1 MMTDLYRF
9 DGIEKRSTA
18 FRREFAAMSERLR
31 IDPNYLCAV
40 IQTESGFDPYVSN
53 VWAISH
59 GRTVDQAAFGL
70 IQAMPFVLRS
80 YGLTATKLLGMSDI
94 DQLHLVVER
103 FYRPHAGKIKS
114 PGDAY
119 MATFLPAFV
128 GRDPSFVLGVSDN
141 VTIRVDT
148 DGHLVLVGGNER
160 SGHDQLGYGLRLG
173 AVYEQ
178 NSGFDRN
185 GDGTITVGEVTATAE
200 RNYREAQARGT
211 FDDTLPTGVEL
222 PKHMDADDIPW
233 LPLEVSQAEHNANR
247 DHYIRWYDGD
257 DGGPDG

>member
-1 MMTDLYRF
+1 MTDLYRF
-9 DGIEKRSTA
+9 TGLEKRSPS
-18 FRREFAAMSERLR
+18 FRREFVAMSERLR

-40 IQTESGFDPYVSN
+40 IQTESGFDPYISN
-53 VWAISH
+53 QWAIAH

-80 YGLTATKLLGMSDI
+80 YGLTATQLLGMSDI

-103 FYRPHAGKIKS
+103 FYRPHAGKIAS

-128 GRDPSFVLGVSDN
+128 GRDPSFVLGVDDN
-141 VTIRVDT
+141 LTAHVDD
-148 DGHLVLVGGNER
+148 DGHLVLTGGYEV
-160 SGHDQLGYGLRLG
+160 SGEDPLGYGLRLG

-178 NSGFDRN
+178 NSGFDRDK
-185 GDGTITVGEVTATAE
+185 DGTITVGEVTATAE

-211 FDDTLPTGVEL
+211 FDDTLPTGVE
-222 PKHMDADDIPW
+222 PPSRTTADGIPW
-233 LPLEVSQAEHNANR
+233 LPLEVPQSEHNANR
-247 DHYIRWYDGD
+247 DQYIRWYDGD